1 MRWRTGSSHSTSAP
15 TTGDDPVIGDG
26 AVDGGGRGGCRVR
39 PADRGGRVRAVIGG
53 LGSRRPRASTRERI
67 DTILA
72 RLVAL
77 FGLVF
82 TVQSIPAML
91 GAAKGVSPVWAVV
104 TPVWWLAVIAA
115 AAVCSVVRRG
125 ARVSAGVVAISFV
138 LIMVLWP
145 LGVPDPSDA
154 DGVQPWIFYVLS
166 LTIAAAAI
174 AFPPFVAGGY
184 ALAVA
189 AIYVALRLSP
199 AGGAATPIPV
209 AIETAYGVLIGM
221 FVVVVIG
228 TLRAAASKVDSAQA
242 QAIASYTVA
251 ARQHA
256 IELERT
262 RIDGIVHDR
271 VLASLLAAAR
281 AEGEEQRGV
290 AVAMAARA
298 LDELRELGASDDATE
313 SAAET
318 GPAGPGDG
326 IADGASAAA
335 DAIERMEPGPAL
347 LERLRLIAAAAPGV
361 GFDALD
367 VPPAIPSRIADAL
380 CAATAQAVEN
390 SVLHAESPGAPV
402 LERPVRRGV
411 VVSRAGGGV
420 TVVATD
426 TGTGFS
432 VEDVP
437 ADRLGLRVSVLERMR
452 SVGGEA
458 DVASAPG
465 AGTRIRLAW
474 RPLDDEEGRA

>member
-1 MRWRTGSSHSTSAP
+1 MS
-15 TTGDDPVIGDG
+15 GDG
-26 AVDGGGRGGCRVR
+26 AADDGAGGARGPGS
-39 PADRGGRVRAVIGG
+39 DRSSGRSPGRVRAVIGG
-53 LGSRRPRASTRERI
+53 QGSQRPRASTRERI

-104 TPVWWLAVIAA
+104 TPTWWFIVIAA
-115 AAVCSVVRRG
+115 AAICSIIRRG
-125 ARVSAGVVAISFV
+125 VRVSAGVVAVSFV

-145 LGVPDPSDA
+145 LGVPDPAAA

-199 AGGAATPIPV
+199 AGGAAMPIPV
-209 AIETAYGVLIGM
+209 ASETAYGVLIGM

-228 TLRAAASKVDSAQA
+228 TLRAASSKVDSAQA

-256 IELERT
+256 VELERT

-281 AEGEEQRGV
+281 ATGEEQRAV
-290 AVAMAARA
+290 AVAMASLA
-298 LDELRELGASDDATE
+298 LDELRELGASD
-313 SAAET
+313 
-318 GPAGPGDG
+318 
-326 IADGASAAA
+326 GASESRTGAGQAGLPEATAGSPAAHVDSA
-335 DAIERMEPGPAL
+335 EARVPGPEL
-347 LERLRLIAAAAPGV
+347 LERLRRIADAAPGV
-361 GFDALD
+361 DLVARD
-367 VPPAIPSRIADAL
+367 VPPDLPTRVAEAL

-402 LERPVRRGV
+402 SDRPVRREV
-411 VVSRAGGGV
+411 VVVRADGGV
-420 TVVATD
+420 AVVVAD
-426 TGTGFS
+426 TGRGFS
-432 VEDVP
+432 LEDVP

-458 DVASAPG
+458 DVMSSRG
-465 AGTRIRLAW
+465 DGTRIRLAW
-474 RPLDDEEGRA
+474 RPPSEEGGS